1 MNHIHLRRLCFWF
14 SLCFVCVLQTK
25 AWFNWIKKMEHFNG
39 KLNENEAI
47 AWLTLYLSSGALLTP
62 LCLYFHTL
70 YRGSRKFSSLFS
82 VFSMPLSVAF
92 LIGKIY
98 KMGHSFKMNE
108 LIFISFVCIV
118 NIQKKSCTKII
129 NSKIN

>member
-1 MNHIHLRRLCFWF
+1 MNHIHLHRLCFWF

-25 AWFNWIKKMEHFNG
+25 AWFNWIKKMKHFNG

-62 LCLYFHTL
+62 ICFYFHTL

-82 VFSMPLSVAF
+82 VFHAIECCIFNWENLQNGSFILNEWTYFHFIRLYCEYSKNV
-92 LIGKIY
+92 Y
-98 KMGHSFKMNE
+98 KN
-108 LIFISFVCIV
+108 
-118 NIQKKSCTKII
+118 NQQ
-129 NSKIN
+129 